1 MRNIKLTNIT
11 NFKITDELEKLI
23 EQIKQIND
31 GKIRILIRPSGTE
44 AVLRILVEGND
55 DSLFDGIL
63 DQIEKKIKEL

>member
-11 NFKITDELEKLI
+11 NFKITDGLEKLI

-44 AVLRILVEGND
+44 PVLRIPLKVTMIHY
-55 DSLFDGIL
+55 STVFS
-63 DQIEKKIKEL
+63 IK